1 MDARGRSVPFSLK
14 ILSLLEDFQCNND
27 CMIPRPDALARVD
40 RAIRIEHLWVVYP
53 GSKEYDLDD
62 AVSVIPLETTQD
74 LMRK

>member
-1 MDARGRSVPFSLK
+1 
-14 ILSLLEDFQCNND
+14 
-27 CMIPRPDALARVD
+27 MIPRPDALARVD